1 MSLSLQDTKTTDAVK
16 LRSQRSS
23 RRNRTQ
29 NLEKE
34 VELIMSQEDDSE
46 DEMSKEQN
54 IPVTSKT
61 YRKNDVQNQSLS
73 LAKSDTAQT
82 PRRSTRKSI
91 KPVQEYEDIVG
102 RRRELR
108 SASKVG
114 EEHVLEADEEPQA
127 KWTPAKVGRV
137 SQKRSR
143 KNRRVDKNKSKL
155 ITSSENEDAEY
166 EKDNSNLNSKF
177 KEIDLIGR
185 EIKNVQSNDALE
197 KNVKSAESVNTE
209 KCEAANNLE
218 CEIIE
223 SEKSEET
230 AEDNSGTS
238 SRVQTVTESES
249 EEFEAHPRE
258 DIIINVEENDTQ
270 EKSVENFIKDD
281 GLKQQ
286 KDGFGNYL
294 KNNYMDMS
302 NLGLNPLI
310 DEDVEKEEKG
320 TNERKILEDKGES
333 SFKKGSHAT
342 SENTEITVITIND
355 DIENKVV
362 KDTGK
367 TSFIKTSEATEV
379 GGSEF
384 PVVTIDDDTLNNSDC
399 MLVKTDAE
407 DDMQPLR
414 FSDDEISTSSPHK
427 RPLIILTTDEGQ
439 QRVLNSTNSS
449 NEVVTPKRWS
459 KAAERRPTPFKPKIV
474 VPDNEDDLDKDGCAV
489 EEESICIAVSK
500 IEPKEIVL
508 RSIRKRSSSVCIGGA
523 YAVNIRKNVTFYSPA
538 NQTTI
543 LEDLDMRFVPS
554 LQQNTNEKSCSNETF
569 ITQRR
574 KRSLSFDEALIN
586 KSKSRNQ
593 TPNKV
598 GVTPQKLKPAR
609 TKLPNFAA
617 IHQKNFGKMEN
628 IVDHVNRKAERAK
641 ILTNSSTKPRLASA
655 QKTATIQQIP
665 NNSDTDTGKS
675 KAVKRINLT
684 TSAITTVSVGNKAAD
699 AKCKDHHD
707 SKLPMPRIGVCKP
720 LMTTDITHIANR
732 SVNLPNPRLGI
743 IKPNTAS
750 SKKTTPAKNVLKPIQ
765 TRQVMRPV
773 FNLSTTLQSSHVNK
787 TKCTNEV
794 IGPMSNGTSVSKC
807 INVKPTNAAKSI
819 DEKLASRRQRHMDM
833 FKGRGAN
840 ARTTPGTAEKNLS
853 QLIRGV
859 RSNRRFELQM
869 AHRKNMEH

>member
-1 MSLSLQDTKTTDAVK
+1 MSLSSQDTKTTDAVK
-16 LRSQRSS
+16 LLSQRSS

-46 DEMSKEQN
+46 AETSKEQY
-54 IPVTSKT
+54 IPVTSKA
-61 YRKNDVQNQSLS
+61 YRKNDGQNQSLS
-73 LAKSDTAQT
+73 LVKSDTAQT

-155 ITSSENEDAEY
+155 ITSSENEDPEY
-166 EKDNSNLNSKF
+166 EKDNSNLKSKF

-185 EIKNVQSNDALE
+185 EIKNVQSNDAME

-238 SRVQTVTESES
+238 S
-249 EEFEAHPRE
+249 EEFEAPLRE
-258 DIIINVEENDTQ
+258 DIINVEENDTQ
-270 EKSVENFIKDD
+270 EKSVENSIKDD

-302 NLGLNPLI
+302 NLGLNPII

-320 TNERKILEDKGES
+320 TNDERMILEDKGES
-333 SFKKGSHAT
+333 SFEKGSQAT
-342 SENTEITVITIND
+342 IDNTEITVITIND
-355 DIENKVV
+355 DIENKIV

-399 MLVKTDAE
+399 MLVKTDAD

-414 FSDDEISTSSPHK
+414 FSDDEISTSSPHNK
-427 RPLIILTTDEGQ
+427 PLIILTTDEGQ

-459 KAAERRPTPFKPKIV
+459 KASERRPTPFKPKIV
-474 VPDNEDDLDKDGCAV
+474 VPEDEDDLDKEGCAV
-489 EEESICIAVSK
+489 EEESISIAVSK
-500 IEPKEIVL
+500 MEPKEIVL
-508 RSIRKRSSSVCIGGA
+508 RSIRKRSTSVCIGGA
-523 YAVNIRKNVTFYSPA
+523 DAVNIRKNVTFYSPA

-543 LEDLDMRFVPS
+543 LEDLDMRFVHS
-554 LQQNTNEKSCSNETF
+554 SQQNTNEKACSNETF

-574 KRSLSFDEALIN
+574 KRSLSFDEAMIN

-593 TPNKV
+593 TPSKV

-641 ILTNSSTKPRLASA
+641 ILSNSSTKPRLASA
-655 QKTATIQQIP
+655 QKTATIQQITT
-665 NNSDTDTGKS
+665 NSDTDTGKS

-684 TSAITTVSVGNKAAD
+684 TSAITTLSVGNKAAD

-773 FNLSTTLQSSHVNK
+773 FNLSTTLQSSHVNN

-840 ARTTPGTAEKNLS
+840 SRTTPGTAEKNLS

-869 AHRKNMEH
+869 AHRRNMEH